1 MSAVGPMP
9 PDAAVEPDEPERAH
23 AAQLAH
29 AGVVLDRA
37 AVTIALLG
45 TGLLGTAI
53 GQRLLQQGEALT
65 AWNRNAARL
74 APLLTAGAQAAAS
87 PAEAAERAT
96 TVVSVLSDGR
106 ACQSVLI
113 EQAGPA
119 LSGRLVINVATIA
132 PSESQALAAA
142 VAERGGR
149 FLEAPVL
156 GSRPEALAGSLQV
169 MAGGDAEVFAEALP
183 LLRQLASEP
192 RLLGPVGAG
201 LITKLA
207 LNQLIASLTHA
218 FSLSL
223 HLVQAGGGDVDAF
236 MELLRGSAL
245 YAPTFD
251 KKLGKL
257 LADDFAHPNFPTAH
271 LRKDLLLFLASARQQ
286 GLNTSGLE
294 GLAALLQQAQG
305 SAIDALDYSALHRL
319 TGPGSAPAGAPKT
332 SPPAAG

>member
-1 MSAVGPMP
+1 MPGLSHAVGAL
-9 PDAAVEPDEPERAH
+9 DPE
-23 AAQLAH
+23 
-29 AGVVLDRA
+29 

-53 GQRLLQQGEALT
+53 GQRFLEQGESLWV
-65 AWNRNAARL
+65 WNRNRERL
-74 APLLTAGAQAAAS
+74 APLLGQGAQAAAS
-87 PAEAAERAT
+87 PADAVAAAAV
-96 TVVSVLSDGR
+96 VVSVLSDGPVCR
-106 ACQSVLI
+106 QVLI
-113 EQAGPA
+113 DQAGEFLA
-119 LSGRLVINVATIA
+119 DRLVINVATIA
-132 PSESQALAAA
+132 PAESQALAAA

-156 GSRPEALAGSLQV
+156 GSRPEALAGTLQV
-169 MAGGDAEVFAEALP
+169 MAGGEPDVFAEALP
-183 LLRQLASEP
+183 LLRQLAPEP

-223 HLVQAGGGDVDAF
+223 HLVQDSGGDVDAF

-251 KKLGKL
+251 KKLSKL
-257 LADDFAHPNFPTAH
+257 LTDDFANPNFPTAH

-286 GLNTSGLE
+286 GLTTTGLD
-294 GLAALLQQAQG
+294 GLATLLEQAEG
-305 SAIDALDYSALHRL
+305 TAIDGLDYSALHRL
-319 TGPGSAPAGAPKT
+319 T
-332 SPPAAG
+332 AAQ